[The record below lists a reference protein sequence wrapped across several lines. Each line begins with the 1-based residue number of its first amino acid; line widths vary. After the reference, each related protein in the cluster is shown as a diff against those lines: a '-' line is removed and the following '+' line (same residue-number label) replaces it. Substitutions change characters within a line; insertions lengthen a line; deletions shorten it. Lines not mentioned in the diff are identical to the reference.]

1 MAGAAVYIHDI
12 RCGSVSD
19 FDTLGV
25 AAHHRLRHS
34 MRTICI
40 PHTELPGTS
49 ALFADYLYRFDRVA
63 RFYRHDPHNPASIS
77 RAAAEIDIP
86 HQRRQD
92 LIAVLR
98 ETNGESPALSML
110 ELPDTVAIV
119 TGQQVG
125 LFGGPAYTLY
135 KALTAAKLAHQLNNN
150 GIRAVPVFWLATEDH
165 DFQEINHC
173 QVYGRGR
180 RPVRLES
187 GSAAAAGRP
196 AGSVVIQESPLN
208 LLRQTLSGLLHSDEI
223 TGLVEDAYQPGMTFG
238 AAFKR
243 LMERL
248 LAGFGFIFIDPLD
261 PGFRRLAA
269 PLLSEAASR
278 TAELSAALK
287 LRGADLASAG
297 YHAQVHFE
305 DSTSLFFLLE
315 DDARVSLKLKDGQ
328 YFAGSRAFSPADL
341 AAEGERLSP
350 TALLRP
356 VMQDYLLPTAAYIGG
371 PAEIAYLA
379 QSEVLYRA
387 LLGRAPVPV
396 SRSGFTL
403 IDERS
408 RMLME
413 RYHLT
418 LADCFHGEDALRRRV
433 AQVLLPDELDA
444 TFQDSALDVRAAA
457 DKLRGQLHEFDPTL
471 AAAMEK
477 SKSKMLYQLEKI
489 RKKAAAEALRR
500 NSLADSAAGHIS
512 GLVFPNR
519 HLQERYYSILP
530 FLATHGLD
538 LIDTIYENTQQGCPD
553 HLMLTV

>member
-1 MAGAAVYIHDI
+1 M
-12 RCGSVSD
+12 VSD
-19 FDTLGV
+19 FDTLGCV
-25 AAHHRLRHS
+25 RVRETRHC

-49 ALFADYLYRFDRVA
+49 TLFADYLYRFDRVA
-63 RFYRHDPHNPASIS
+63 RFYRHDPHNPASIR
-77 RAAAEIDIP
+77 RAADEVIIP
-86 HQRRQD
+86 AQRRQD
-92 LIAVLR
+92 LVAVLR
-98 ETNGESPALSML
+98 ETNGESPAVSAL
-110 ELPDTVAIV
+110 ELPDTVAVV

-135 KALTAAKLAHQLNNN
+135 KALTAAKLARQLNDS

-165 DFQEINHC
+165 DFEEVSHC
-173 QVYGRGR
+173 QVYGKER
-180 RPVRLES
+180 RPVRLVAK
-187 GSAAAAGRP
+187 GDGVPGKP
-196 AGSVVIQESPLN
+196 AGSVILSESPLAQ
-208 LLRQTLSGLLHSDEI
+208 LRETLSGLLYADEI
-223 TGLVEDAYQPGMTFG
+223 AALVEESYAPGMTFG
-238 AAFKR
+238 EAFQR
-243 LMERL
+243 LMQKL
-248 LAGFGFIFIDPLD
+248 LAGFGFVFVDPMS

-269 PLLSEAASR
+269 PLLSEAATRSV
-278 TAELSAALK
+278 ELSAALK
-287 LRGADLASAG
+287 ERSRDLAAAG

-315 DDARVSLKLKDGQ
+315 NGVRRSLRIKDGN
-328 YFAGSRAFSPADL
+328 YLLGDRVLSPEDL
-341 AAEGERLSP
+341 AGYGPALSP

-356 VMQDYLLPTAAYIGG
+356 VMQDYLLPTAAYVGG

-387 LLGRAPVPV
+387 LLDRAPVPV

-403 IDERS
+403 LDERS

-413 RYHLT
+413 RYHLN
-418 LADCFHGEDALRRRV
+418 LADCFHGDEALRRRV
-433 AQVLLPDELDA
+433 AQVLLPDELDS
-444 TFQDSALDVRAAA
+444 TFQDATLDVRSAV
-457 DKLRGQLHEFDPTL
+457 DRLRGQLHNFDPTL

-477 SKSKMLYQLEKI
+477 SKAKMLYQLEKI
-489 RKKAAAEALRR
+489 QRKTAAEALRR
-500 NSLADSAAGHIS
+500 NSLADAAAGHIA
-512 GLVFPNR
+512 GLVFPDR

>member
-1 MAGAAVYIHDI
+1 
-12 RCGSVSD
+12 
-19 FDTLGV
+19 
-25 AAHHRLRHS
+25 

-63 RFYRHDPHNPASIS
+63 RFYRHDPHNPASIG
-77 RAAAEIDIP
+77 RAASEIDIP
-86 HQRRQD
+86 HHRRQD
-92 LIAVLR
+92 LVSVLR
-98 ETNGESPALSML
+98 EINGESPALSML
-110 ELPDTVAIV
+110 ELPDTVAVV

-135 KALTAAKLAHQLNNN
+135 KALTAAKLAQQLNSS

-165 DFQEINHC
+165 DFQEISHC
-173 QVYGRGR
+173 NIYGRGR
-180 RPVRLES
+180 RPVRLDAS
-187 GSAAAAGRP
+187 SAARPGRP
-196 AGSVVIQESPLN
+196 VGSLPIGQAPLE
-208 LLRQTLSGLLHSDEI
+208 LLRETLSGLLYADEVCA
-223 TGLVEDAYQPGMTFG
+223 LVEDAYLPGQTFG
-238 AAFKR
+238 AAFQR

-248 LAGFGFIFIDPLD
+248 LAGFGFIFVDPMS

-269 PLLSEAASR
+269 PLLSEAAMRSAELSDALKFR
-278 TAELSAALK
+278 CAELSA
-287 LRGADLASAG
+287 AG

-305 DSTSLFFLLE
+305 ESTSLFFLLE
-315 DDARVSLKLKDGQ
+315 DAARTSLKLKDGK
-328 YFAGSRAFSPADL
+328 YIAGSRTLSPADL
-341 AAEGERLSP
+341 AAAGECLSP

-356 VMQDYLLPTAAYIGG
+356 VMQDYLLPTAAYVGG

-379 QSEVLYRA
+379 QSDVIYRA

-403 IDERS
+403 VDERS

-418 LADCFHGEDALRRRV
+418 QADCLHGEDALRRRI
-433 AQVLLPDELDA
+433 AQVLLPDSLDA
-444 TFQDSALDVRAAA
+444 TFQDAILDVRAAA
-457 DKLRGQLHEFDPTL
+457 DRLRGELHQFDPTL

-477 SKSKMLYQLEKI
+477 SKAKMLYQLQKI
-489 RKKAAAEALRR
+489 QRKTAAEALRR
-500 NSLADSAAGHIS
+500 NSLADAAAGHIS

-519 HLQERYYSILP
+519 HLQERFYSILP

>member
-1 MAGAAVYIHDI
+1 MADAAVYIDDI
-12 RCGSVSD
+12 RCGHVTD
-19 FDTLGV
+19 FDTLGF
-25 AAHHRLRHS
+25 AAGRRLRHS

-63 RFYRHDPHNPASIS
+63 HFYRHDPHNPASIS

-92 LIAVLR
+92 LVKVLR
-98 ETNGESPALSML
+98 DLNGESPALSML
-110 ELPDTVAIV
+110 ELPDTVAVV

-135 KALTAAKLAHQLNNN
+135 KALTAAKLAQQLSNS

-165 DFQEINHC
+165 DFQEVNHC
-173 QVYGRGR
+173 HVYSRGR
-180 RPVRLES
+180 RPVRLEAGGGAES
-187 GSAAAAGRP
+187 GRP
-196 AGSVVIQESPLN
+196 VGSVVIQESPVS
-208 LLRQTLSGLLHSDEI
+208 LLRQTLAGLLHADEI
-223 TGLVEDAYQPGMTFG
+223 TGLVEEAYQPGMTFG
-238 AAFKR
+238 AAFQR

-248 LAGFGFIFIDPLD
+248 LAGFGFIFVDPLA

-278 TAELSAALK
+278 AAELSAALRVRCAE
-287 LRGADLASAG
+287 LSVAG

-305 DSTSLFFLLE
+305 ETTSLFFLLE
-315 DDARVSLKLKDGQ
+315 NDNRVNLKFKDGL
-328 YFAGSRAFSPADL
+328 YHDGGRSLSPADL
-341 AAEGERLSP
+341 AAAGERLSP

-356 VMQDYLLPTAAYIGG
+356 VMQDYLLPTAAYVGG

-403 IDERS
+403 LDERS

-418 LADCFHGEDALRRRV
+418 LADCFHGEEALRRRV

-444 TFQDSALDVRAAA
+444 TFQDAILDVRAAA
-457 DKLRGQLHEFDPTL
+457 DKLRGELHQFDPTL
-471 AAAMEK
+471 ASAMEK
-477 SKSKMLYQLEKI
+477 SKAKVLYQFEKI
-489 RKKAAAEALRR
+489 QRKAAAEALRR
-500 NSLADSAAGHIS
+500 NTLADSAAGHIS

-519 HLQERYYSILP
+519 HLQERFYSILP